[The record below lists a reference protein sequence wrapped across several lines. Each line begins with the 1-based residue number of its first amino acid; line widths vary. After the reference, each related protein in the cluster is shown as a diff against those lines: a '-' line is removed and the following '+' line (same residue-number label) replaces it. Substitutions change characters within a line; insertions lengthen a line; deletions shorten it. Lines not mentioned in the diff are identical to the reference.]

1 MMSGVNLLICLND
14 RTVFKN
20 VGWHYSNVGSI
31 STHHK
36 QEVTLSQHYY
46 TQSLIL
52 ASLRQDERE
61 ELERRNPK
69 SLVDAIVEAV
79 SILATR
85 QVD

>member
-1 MMSGVNLLICLND
+1 LAGTTQTLDLFPPITN
-14 RTVFKN
+14 K
-20 VGWHYSNVGSI
+20 
-31 STHHK
+31 
-36 QEVTLSQHYY
+36 EVTLSQHYY
-46 TQSLIL
+46 TQSLTL

-69 SLVDAIVEAV
+69 SLVDAIAEAV

>member
-1 MMSGVNLLICLND
+1 LAGITQTLDLFPPI
-14 RTVFKN
+14 KN
-20 VGWHYSNVGSI
+20 
-31 STHHK
+31 K
-36 QEVTLSQHYY
+36 EVTLSQHYY
-46 TQSLIL
+46 TQSLTL

-69 SLVDAIVEAV
+69 SLVDAIAEAV

>member
-1 MMSGVNLLICLND
+1 LAGTTQTLDLFPPITN
-14 RTVFKN
+14 K
-20 VGWHYSNVGSI
+20 
-31 STHHK
+31 
-36 QEVTLSQHYY
+36 EVTLSQHYY

-69 SLVDAIVEAV
+69 SLVDAIAEAV

-85 QVD
+85 PQ